1 MAFQCVKGVYKE
13 DEEGLFTRACSDRTR
28 GEGFRLQESRFTLH
42 ITKEEILY
50 CDSSESLGQV
60 AQRNFVWPSLEVFK
74 L

>member
-1 MAFQCVKGVYKE
+1 MAFQCMKGVYKE

-28 GEGFRLQESRFTLH
+28 GEGFKLQEGRFTLH

>member
-1 MAFQCVKGVYKE
+1 MKRDYLLEHVVTGQG
-13 DEEGLFTRACSDRTR
+13 
-28 GEGFRLQESRFTLH
+28 GEGFKLQESRFTLH